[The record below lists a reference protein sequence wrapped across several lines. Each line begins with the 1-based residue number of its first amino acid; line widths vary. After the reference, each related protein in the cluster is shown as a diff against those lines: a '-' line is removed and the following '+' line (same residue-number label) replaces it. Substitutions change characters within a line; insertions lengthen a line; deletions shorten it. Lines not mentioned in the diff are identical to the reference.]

1 MGFIS
6 FHIFTRVL
14 EDQETVRQ
22 GVKQLARKKKKVK
35 IQRVAAVN
43 AEQLLM
49 RDLSRTAL
57 WIAIGGVIVAVVG
70 IVWNQYF

>member
-1 MGFIS
+1 M
-6 FHIFTRVL
+6 
-14 EDQETVRQ
+14 
-22 GVKQLARKKKKVK
+22 ARKKKKVK